1 MNRRRIFFF
10 MLTFLGAMAA
20 CVIPGLPSAST
31 PAPAPFVKPGRLE
44 TMVAKTVSAA
54 ITQTEKARPTLRPTS
69 TPTPTISATTTSSAP
84 QTIPSGSTLTVQT
97 DGSTVFADDRAGFEI
112 TIPAGWLAV
121 RVKEQE
127 YLDAFSLAEAADEQ
141 VQKTLLSIQNQN
153 PDKFRLFS
161 FDVQKKHIQ
170 KEFVSNF
177 NFVWDSQGS
186 IDLDNDKE
194 LKTGEAQLM
203 KAQPALEILTTKISS
218 NKNTVPLG
226 LIESKFTAKNSSG
239 TNIVISQKQ
248 VIFNAKT
255 GTIVL
260 TLSTLEDLKDT
271 IFPEFD
277 KMTETI
283 KVTAE

>member
-1 MNRRRIFFF
+1 
-10 MLTFLGAMAA
+10 
-20 CVIPGLPSAST
+20 
-31 PAPAPFVKPGRLE
+31 
-44 TMVAKTVSAA
+44 
-54 ITQTEKARPTLRPTS
+54 
-69 TPTPTISATTTSSAP
+69 
-84 QTIPSGSTLTVQT
+84 
-97 DGSTVFADDRAGFEI
+97 
-112 TIPAGWLAV
+112 
-121 RVKEQE
+121 
-127 YLDAFSLAEAADEQ
+127 
-141 VQKTLLSIQNQN
+141 
-153 PDKFRLFS
+153 
-161 FDVQKKHIQ
+161 VQKKHIQ